1 MTDSRWLMSDEDAGC
16 SFLIQHPLSRIP
28 YLVSCIDFE
37 QALKN
42 DRAARLFKITNFSR
56 ITQYLKRPV
65 ETSRHLSI
73 LRAMRAFSWLLLMLI
88 GVAPAAFAQTTHL
101 QGRLLGYDGQPME
114 LAHVY
119 LIELSGRMPR
129 VRFGD
134 PTSQTARFAQ
144 LYEDKSKRRGAFD
157 LDWYDDA
164 VYARVRHEP
173 ELKAKKWALE
183 HPEAARQDGLDAAYL
198 PEPGLDRRPLVEA
211 RMALD
216 AAIRQAEEAIERLR
230 TPPGAH
236 VKKIVIRSR
245 PPFDGTVAPLAVGQP
260 TPAFSVPSVDDPT
273 RLITNRD
280 LEGCIVLIDFWA
292 TWCGPCIGEMVFLHE
307 AKERFS
313 KAGFDILS
321 ISLDGLN
328 ESVRDFRAIKGRA
341 MPWLHGIALDSA
353 GDRVLVRFDVRTI
366 PRAVLV
372 DRDGTILRT
381 DDLRGPDL
389 LRTLEEV
396 FGEPPQQED

>member
-1 MTDSRWLMSDEDAGC
+1 
-16 SFLIQHPLSRIP
+16 
-28 YLVSCIDFE
+28 
-37 QALKN
+37 
-42 DRAARLFKITNFSR
+42 
-56 ITQYLKRPV
+56 
-65 ETSRHLSI
+65 
-73 LRAMRAFSWLLLMLI
+73 MLI

-164 VYARVRHEP
+164 DSLYACVRHEP
-173 ELKAKKWALE
+173 DARTQQVLLLDHIDKAKKWALE
-183 HPEAARQDGLDAAYL
+183 HPEAAQQDGLDAAYL

-216 AAIRQAEEAIERLR
+216 
-230 TPPGAH
+230 
-236 VKKIVIRSR
+236 
-245 PPFDGTVAPLAVGQP
+245 
-260 TPAFSVPSVDDPT
+260 
-273 RLITNRD
+273 
-280 LEGCIVLIDFWA
+280 
-292 TWCGPCIGEMVFLHE
+292 
-307 AKERFS
+307 
-313 KAGFDILS
+313 
-321 ISLDGLN
+321 GLY
-328 ESVRDFRAIKGRA
+328 ESVRDFRMIKGRA
-341 MPWLHGIALDSA
+341 MPWLHGIAPGSA
-353 GDRVLVRFDVRTI
+353 GDRVLVRFGVQAI

-396 FGEPPQQED
+396 FGEPSQQED